1 MSEQNDTRLKSLLN
15 TLPPGFYVDSKWL
28 SARGVRRSSV
38 SDYVRAGWLRHVAH
52 GLYQRPG
59 TAATE
64 TKQDWRV
71 LVQSM
76 QTMMKLPVHV
86 GGMTAL
92 QQLGHRHYLPLGGS
106 EPVYLYAARF
116 PGWLDQSLVDAP
128 LYLRK
133 TGLFGDADLGVDE
146 AGAPSGDADD
156 THREWWDWSLRLS
169 SPERAVLEAL
179 DELPDQESF
188 HSVDMVFQSL
198 VTLRPR
204 RLTALLSACRSVK
217 VKRLFFVFAER
228 HGHAW
233 FKHLDASSVDLGSG
247 DRSLV
252 KGGRLHPLYRIT
264 VPADLF
270 SDTEGAANGG

>member
-1 MSEQNDTRLKSLLN
+1 MNEQNDTRLKSLLN

-38 SDYVRAGWLRHVAH
+38 SDYVRSGWLRHVAH

-92 QQLGHRHYLPLGGS
+92 QQLGHRHYLALGGS
-106 EPVYLYAARF
+106 EPVYLYATRF

-128 LYLRK
+128 LHLRK

-146 AGAPSGDADD
+146 AGAPSGNAED

-188 HSVDMVFQSL
+188 HSVDVVFQSL
-198 VTLRPR
+198 VSLRPR

-228 HGHAW
+228 HGHVW

-264 VPADLF
+264 VPADLL
-270 SDTEGAANGG
+270 SDTEGAASGG